1 MEISRSLIP
10 VVAVMFLGGP
20 ACAEDADFL
29 RQLPGAV
36 RSHLIPGMHRATF
49 GDATEAE
56 VLVFDLDKNG
66 LDLGDIDL
74 LERAG
79 NGERRAEIADK
90 LLRYDLN
97 GDLQVT
103 AEEAAT
109 DVYQGRQPDLQAKQ
123 FEAVVAMDLD
133 GNRIVTLEEALAPF
147 EAPNK
152 AWNAVRWVI
161 QQDPDGDGKLTAA
174 NAAEIGQ
181 RAFDLAD
188 TDKDG
193 VLSDTE
199 AKAAKDLVADTP

>member
-1 MEISRSLIP
+1 ML
-10 VVAVMFLGGP
+10 VLVLTTLFLGGP
-20 ACAEDADFL
+20 AWAEEADSL
-29 RQLPGAV
+29 RHLPGAV

-66 LDLGDIDL
+66 LDAGDIDL
-74 LERAG
+74 LERVG
-79 NGERRAEIADK
+79 NGEWRARIAEK

-103 AEEAAT
+103 TEEAGT
-109 DVYQGRQPDLQAKQ
+109 DIYQGRQPALQAQ
-123 FEAVVAMDLD
+123 QSEAVMAMDLD
-133 GNRIVTLEEALAPF
+133 GNGIVTLDEALSPI
-147 EAPNK
+147 ERPDE
-152 AWNAVRWVI
+152 AWNAIRWVI

-181 RAFDLAD
+181 RAFDLVD

-199 AKAAKDLVADTP
+199 AKTAKDLLADTP